1 MISRKVLINLNLWW
15 FFLQRE
21 EGLDL
26 LALGREERAARE
38 GATAPRERGQRER
51 DAGPGLERSAS
62 RCQVRSIIFLII
74 KLQHCLQ

>member
-1 MISRKVLINLNLWW
+1 MNQPQLMLFELP
-15 FFLQRE
+15 QRE

-38 GATAPRERGQRER
+38 GETAPRERGQRER

-62 RCQVRSIIFLII
+62 RSQVNNFSN
-74 KLQHCLQ
+74 